1 MSSTKNNVRRLGSV
15 TIFWIGLVA
24 GTLDISDALI
34 FSYFRGATPK
44 MVFQYIAS
52 GLIGIQKAHA
62 LGGESVALGVVMH
75 YCIAMCWTVIF
86 YLLSR
91 KVPALVRWPAAS
103 GLIYGLFVYLF
114 MNLVALPLSNV
125 PHSHTAASLASRVN
139 GILAVMVCIGMT
151 SALLIARCEP
161 NSLHRETPAL

>member
-1 MSSTKNNVRRLGSV
+1 MSSTADKSGRSLGAV
-15 TIFWIGLVA
+15 TVLWIGLIA
-24 GTLDISDALI
+24 GTLDIADALI

-52 GLIGIQKAHA
+52 GLVGIQRAHA
-62 LGGESVALGVVMH
+62 LGIRSAVLGVAMH
-75 YCIAMCWTVIF
+75 YCIAMCWTMIF

-91 KVPALVRWPAAS
+91 RVGIMARWPAAS

-125 PHSHTAASLASRVN
+125 PHVRSAPSLASRVN

-151 SALLIARCEP
+151 SALLISYCVRKCSQP
-161 NSLHRETPAL
+161 